1 MEVVAGKGYILVG
14 YSRRSKRLEKVMD
27 NLAKFNA
34 ILQIGQNGSIIVLNH
49 IL

>member
-34 ILQIGQNGSIIVLNH
+34 MVQYNRIKPYLVGIM
-49 IL
+49 